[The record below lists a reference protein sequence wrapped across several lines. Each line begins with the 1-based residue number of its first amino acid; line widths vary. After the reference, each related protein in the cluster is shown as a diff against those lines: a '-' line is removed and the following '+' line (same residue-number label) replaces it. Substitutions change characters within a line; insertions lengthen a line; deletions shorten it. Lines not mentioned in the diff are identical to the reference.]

1 MPDAVQALDVTLD
14 RTPEQSGVH
23 GLVVADGHVRQ
34 VRDGVELVVQELK
47 KWPGNMKWGLW
58 NRTYLRILTQGTSM
72 RAGY

>member
-14 RTPEQSGVH
+14 STPEQSGVH

-47 KWPGNMKWGLW
+47 SGRG
-58 NRTYLRILTQGTSM
+58 I
-72 RAGY
+72 